1 MENKKLGGGIL
12 TISILYLVFL
22 GFGLICNIISFSTL
36 DQINALSSQMGM
48 PQLTSAELIISI
60 ILSLILLIG
69 VILILLKKKIGVYTF
84 FTVIVINVIYS
95 LIMNS
100 LSILVLI
107 STLIS
112 LILPGLLAYFIY
124 KKKEVFGFESKE
136 NTLDA

>member
-95 LIMNS
+95 LIMNG

>member
-22 GFGLICNIISFSTL
+22 GFGLIGNIISFSTL

-84 FTVIVINVIYS
+84 FTEIVINVIYS
-95 LIMNS
+95 LIMNG

>member
-22 GFGLICNIISFSTL
+22 GFGLIRNIISFSTL

-95 LIMNS
+95 LIMNG

>member
-22 GFGLICNIISFSTL
+22 GFGLIVNIISFSTL

-95 LIMNS
+95 LIMNG